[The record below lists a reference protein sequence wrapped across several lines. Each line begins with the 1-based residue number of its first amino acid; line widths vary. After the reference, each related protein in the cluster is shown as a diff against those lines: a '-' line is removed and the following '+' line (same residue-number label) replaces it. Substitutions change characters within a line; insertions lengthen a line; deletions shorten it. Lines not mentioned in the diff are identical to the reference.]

1 MSKKINT
8 NIKPHQA
15 ELLGLRVNKSG
26 QYRIDKDMYNTLV
39 QIRLAEKTGTA
50 KISTT
55 ETATNEY
62 FTGVDGLP
70 SAWNNE
76 AGRFYS
82 ISEYCD
88 RYNIDYTSVSSYKL
102 VAHNSGHM
110 VYNIAMKAN
119 HTKEDFNALTELEK
133 ALSNLPKF
141 KRPKKKKKRPRSGV
155 VTLADLHFG
164 ALVTNSQIN
173 PDYSPEILATMLFK
187 ASQRVNNLNYDIVH
201 VHLLGDLIESFTGLM
216 HKNQWKQIAP
226 DHYGV
231 KVVKLFVEAFKT
243 HFLDNLNNL
252 GKIKC
257 VGGNHDRTT
266 SDKTEDVEGGA
277 ADLAIWGLK
286 LLGYDVE
293 FSPSVLTHT
302 VDDITYILNH
312 GHHMLT
318 KKLTTNEMCWRYG
331 VKGNYNFVC
340 EGHLHSRIKKMT
352 ASRVQAFR
360 LVQDDGLDSRRMVF
374 PSLFTG
380 NTYSEQGGWTTTAGF
395 IVTESNGNKKPIV
408 YDFPL

>member
-15 ELLGLRVNKSG
+15 ELLGLKVNKSG
-26 QYRIDKDMYNTLV
+26 QYRVNKETYNTLV
-39 QIRLAEKTGTA
+39 KLRAKEKAE
-50 KISTT
+50 SV
-55 ETATNEY
+55 ETLTNEY
-62 FTGVDGLP
+62 FSDIDGLP
-70 SAWNNE
+70 SAWNTE
-76 AGRFYS
+76 AGRFFS
-82 ISEYCD
+82 IGEYCT
-88 RYNIDYTSVSSYKL
+88 RYNIDFTSVSSYKL

-119 HTKEDFNALTELEK
+119 HTKEDFNALDELEK
-133 ALSNLPKF
+133 ALKNVPKF
-141 KRPKKKKKRPRSGV
+141 KTTKKAKKRTRQGV

-173 PDYSPEILATMLFK
+173 PDYSPELLRSMLFK
-187 ASQRVNNLNYDIVH
+187 ASQRVNKLDFDLVH

-231 KVVKLFVEAFKT
+231 KVVKLFVEMFKT
-243 HFLDNLNNL
+243 HFLDNLDNL

-266 SDKTEDVEGGA
+266 SDNKEDTEGGA
-277 ADLAIWGLK
+277 ADLAMWGLK

-293 FSPSVLTHT
+293 FSPTVLTHT

-312 GHHMLT
+312 GHHFLT
-318 KKLTTNEMCWRYG
+318 KKTTTKEMCWTYG

-340 EGHLHSRIKKMT
+340 EGHLHSRIAKMT
-352 ASRVQAFR
+352 ANRVQAFQT
-360 LVQDDGLDSRRMVF
+360 VQDDAIDSRRMVF

-380 NTYSEQGGWTTTAGF
+380 NTYSEQGGWSTTAGF
-395 IVTESNGNKKPIV
+395 IVTETNGNKKPIV